1 MQEKQELPLARPRLA
16 PRFRGKPH
24 RKQKPQATLGTIP
37 PLNVWQRNN
46 DPEMFMPTAMM
57 ITNRNVQGD
66 QLGLKRAQ
74 LRCYISD
81 ESQLHSLSKWEKI
94 PMTEFS
100 RRLVATAAQ
109 FPEVDEEQNERQ
121 RHVSFFIH
129 GYNNDWKDAVTR
141 YRKLQADLYSG
152 RDGLGQ
158 LILFTWPSN
167 GSTFGYLP
175 DREDARAS
183 GPDLAEVFVNLHD
196 YLTKMQRAAAINGSK
211 AACHAKISVIAHSMG
226 NYVLQKA
233 LAVASKRLN
242 NPQLITL
249 IHQVAMVAA
258 DVDNDIFQRD
268 QPDESDGVLMAN
280 LCYRIGAL
288 YTGRDEVLGASAG
301 LKHFGKRRLGRSG
314 LADRASVHD
323 NVFDHDVTNLIPQK
337 AKNIHSA
344 VFEHDSTLELLRL
357 LLIGRDRGLF

>member
-1 MQEKQELPLARPRLA
+1 
-16 PRFRGKPH
+16 
-24 RKQKPQATLGTIP
+24 
-37 PLNVWQRNN
+37 
-46 DPEMFMPTAMM
+46 MPTAMM
-57 ITNRNVQGD
+57 ITNRNVQGK

-74 LRCYISD
+74 LRCYVSD
-81 ESQLHSLSKWEKI
+81 SHQLRSLSDWEEI
-94 PMTEFS
+94 SVADFRE
-100 RRLVATAAQ
+100 RLVGIASH
-109 FPEVDEEQNERQ
+109 FPSVEEEQNEKQ

-129 GYNNDWKDAVTR
+129 GYNNDWLDAVKR

-152 RDGLGQ
+152 RSSLGQ

-183 GPDLAEVFVNLHD
+183 GPDLAEVFVDLHD
-196 YLTKMQRAAAINGSK
+196 HLSKMQRAAAINGGR
-211 AACHAKISVIAHSMG
+211 AACRAKISVIAHSMG

-258 DVDNDIFQRD
+258 DVDNDIFQSD
-268 QPDESDGVLMAN
+268 QPEESDGSLMAN

-314 LADRASVHD
+314 LADRDAVHD
-323 NVFDHDVTNLIPQK
+323 NVFDLDVTDVLPKN

-344 VFEHDSTLELLRL
+344 VFEHDSTLEVLRL
-357 LLIGRDRGLF
+357 LLVGRDRGLF